1 MPPAA
6 DPVDPDTR
14 SPADL
19 ADGAMLSDV
28 AKALRDVLSQAKAG
42 RTDEAETGCK
52 AIVARDPEQVEALH
66 LLGML
71 QYSRGAY
78 REAAETLDRV
88 CLLQPDFGQAKLS
101 QIVALAKSGAIDE
114 AAQKAAD
121 LKKTAADAPE
131 LMYVLGLASE
141 KDGKLPEAR
150 ARFEA
155 AAALAPNFVDAFV
168 SLGAL
173 LLRVGEPHGA
183 GQVLDQVSELLTSQ
197 DSAADLPIRAVCRDP
212 VSSARDIIDAHFAW
226 GVRHGMPAPADLPE
240 PVLTVEADRPLRLGI
255 LASGDLF
262 APFAGAARALAEGLS
277 GTDITPVLYGTHALE
292 APNGVEYVNI
302 DGLSDLEFVRRVCD
316 DRIDVLIDCIAHDA
330 GGRQAALGYSPAP
343 VQLAWGLPV
352 GGRDFAFLLTDRTL
366 VPESMADGLP
376 QRPWHID
383 GSVIQVPA
391 FGTIPEV
398 KPKPS
403 RERNPEPILACF
415 CDGSRVTSGA
425 IDHWIECMRR
435 LPGSRFA
442 LTNAELADGLIR
454 QAVET
459 AFQERGIDPRRLAM
473 AQLLSP
479 ERFLDV
485 MADIDV
491 MIDPIPLS
499 DPATAARALV
509 MGVPVVAIENDNP
522 WSRSTASLLRA
533 LDLDELIGE
542 DQDDV
547 TAIVAGLA
555 SDTRQLNEYR
565 NTLRD
570 RVEGFRAEQTTRLS
584 QAVATAVRSIWR
596 DWCASMQD

>member
-19 ADGAMLSDV
+19 ADGEMSSDV
-28 AKALRDVLSQAKAG
+28 AGALRDILSQAKAG
-42 RTDEAETGCK
+42 RADEAESGCL
-52 AIVARDPEQVEALH
+52 AILARDPEQVEALH

-71 QYSRGAY
+71 QYGRGAFA
-78 REAAETLDRV
+78 EAAETLDRV
-88 CLLQPDFGQAKLS
+88 CLLQPDFAQAQLS
-101 QIVALAKSGAIDE
+101 QMVALAKSGAIEE
-114 AAQKAAD
+114 AAKKAAA
-121 LKKTAADAPE
+121 LNQSAPHSPE
-131 LMYVLGLASE
+131 VLYVLGLASE

-150 ARFEA
+150 ARYEA

-168 SLGAL
+168 SLSAL

-197 DSAADLPIRAVCRDP
+197 DSSADLPIRAVCRDP
-212 VSSARDIIDAHFAW
+212 VSTSRDIVDAHFAW
-226 GVRHGMPAPADLPE
+226 GVRHGMPAPAELPE
-240 PVLTVEADRPLRLGI
+240 PVLTVEPDRPLRLGI
-255 LASGDLF
+255 LASGDTF
-262 APFAGAARALAEGLS
+262 APFTGAALALAEGLKD
-277 GTDITPVLYGTHALE
+277 TDITPVLYGA
-292 APNGVEYVNI
+292 NGFIGPDGVDCIPI
-302 DGLSDLEFVRRVCD
+302 DGVSDLDFVRQVCH
-316 DRIDVLIDCIAHDA
+316 DRIDVLIDTIGHES
-330 GGRQAALGYSPAP
+330 GGRQGALGYSPAP

-352 GGRDFAFLLTDRTL
+352 GGRDLAFLLTDRTL
-366 VPESMADGLP
+366 VPESMAEGLP

-383 GSVIQVPA
+383 GSVVQLPV
-391 FGTIPEV
+391 FGSLPDV
-398 KPKPS
+398 RPKPD

-459 AFQERGIDPRRLAM
+459 AFRERGIDPRRLAM

-485 MADIDV
+485 MADVDV
-491 MIDPIPLS
+491 MIDPMPLS

-509 MGVPVVAIENDNP
+509 MGVPVVAVETDNP

-533 LDLDELIGE
+533 LDLGDLIGE

-555 SDTRQLNEYR
+555 SDTKQLNDYR

-570 RVEGFRAEQTTRLS
+570 RVLSFRDRQTAHLAQS
-584 QAVATAVRSIWR
+584 AATAVRSIWR
-596 DWCASMQD
+596 DWCGAMQD